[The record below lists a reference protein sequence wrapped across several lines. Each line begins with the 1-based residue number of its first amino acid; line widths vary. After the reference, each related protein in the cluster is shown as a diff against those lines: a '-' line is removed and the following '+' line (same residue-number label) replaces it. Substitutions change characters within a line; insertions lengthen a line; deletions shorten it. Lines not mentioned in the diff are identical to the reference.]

1 MENAVFAFQLEGTPV
16 ECKVFGHGHINFT
29 LRVKTD
35 TGAEY
40 VLQRINQYVFK
51 DPVRLMANVGAV
63 TAYLKERVSDPR
75 AALHFLPAKDGKFY
89 HVDEKGQYWRM
100 YDFVGGFCLDA
111 PESDEDFYQSA
122 LAFGRFQE
130 MLSQFPAETLY
141 ETIPEFHNTIYR
153 YGTFRETL
161 AADPCGRAAGVWQ
174 DIDFI
179 LRREE
184 SAGVL
189 QRMRESG
196 ELPLR
201 VTHNDTKLNNVL
213 LDKKDPE
220 IPVRAGSGHGDA
232 RPVPL

>member
-89 HVDEKGQYWRM
+89 HVDEKGHSST
-100 YDFVGGFCLDA
+100 A
-111 PESDEDFYQSA
+111 
-122 LAFGRFQE
+122 
-130 MLSQFPAETLY
+130 
-141 ETIPEFHNTIYR
+141 
-153 YGTFRETL
+153 
-161 AADPCGRAAGVWQ
+161 
-174 DIDFI
+174 
-179 LRREE
+179 
-184 SAGVL
+184 
-189 QRMRESG
+189 
-196 ELPLR
+196 
-201 VTHNDTKLNNVL
+201 KL
-213 LDKKDPE
+213 
-220 IPVRAGSGHGDA
+220 
-232 RPVPL
+232 

>member
-1 MENAVFAFQLEGTPV
+1 MENAVYAFLIEGTPV
-16 ECKVFGHGHINFT
+16 ECKAFGHGHINFT
-29 LRVKTD
+29 LRVRTD

-51 DPVRLMANVGAV
+51 DPVRLMANVGSV

-75 AALHFLPAKDGKFY
+75 SALHFLPTKDGKFY

-130 MLSQFPAETLY
+130 MLSDFPAETLY
-141 ETIPEFHNTIYR
+141 ETIPEFHNTIHR
-153 YGTFRETL
+153 YQTFRETL
-161 AADPCGRAAGVWQ
+161 SADPCGRAAGVQ
-174 DIDFI
+174 EDIDF
-179 LRREE
+179 LLQREKDG
-184 SAGVL
+184 GVL

-196 ELPLR
+196 ELPAG
-201 VTHNDTKLNNVL
+201 
-213 LDKKDPE
+213 DP
-220 IPVRAGSGHGDA
+220 
-232 RPVPL
+232 